1 MPQAQKKKNIPV
13 EDSKY
18 DGFLHADDLTAML
31 PLSPYLCTASP
42 QCLQVRCA
50 FCAQSGSW

>member
-18 DGFLHADDLTAML
+18 DGFLHADDLAAML
-31 PLSPYLCTASP
+31 PLPHLLCTASP
-42 QCLQVRCA
+42 QCLTVRCTY
-50 FCAQSGSW
+50 CVQSESW